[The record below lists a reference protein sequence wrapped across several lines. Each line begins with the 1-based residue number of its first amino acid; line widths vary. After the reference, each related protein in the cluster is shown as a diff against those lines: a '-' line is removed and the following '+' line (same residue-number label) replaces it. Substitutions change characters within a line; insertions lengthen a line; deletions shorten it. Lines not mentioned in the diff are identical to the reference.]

1 MFNLF
6 KSKNKSPNDQ
16 SAMSVGLSKTR
27 HTFKERLASLF
38 SGKKLL
44 DQNLLDELEIIL
56 LSSDVGISAT
66 QKIIEGVKKINK
78 EHDLSS
84 EPESIEVLKKAML
97 IHLESLNKEV
107 VFPESNPGVV
117 LVVGVNGVGKT
128 TSVAKLASWLKSQ
141 DKSVMLAAGDTYRAA
156 AIEQLQTWSDRLD
169 LPLVAQ
175 QEGSDSA
182 AVVYDGLAS
191 AKAKKM
197 DYLIADTAGR
207 LHTQDNLMQELE
219 KVKRVIK
226 KLDPDAPHLTLM
238 VLDATTGQTALSQV
252 KIFTEVLGI
261 DGIILTK
268 LDGTA
273 KGGVIFSILDQL
285 KIPVYF
291 IGTGESDTDF
301 MPFDNKNYINSLFEE

>member
-6 KSKNKSPNDQ
+6 KSKNKESNDQ
-16 SAMSVGLSKTR
+16 AKMSVGLSKTR
-27 HTFKERLASLF
+27 HTLRERLGSLF

-44 DQNLLDELEIIL
+44 DQTSLDELEVIL

-66 QKIIEGVKKINK
+66 QKIIEEVKRISKDHGLTD
-78 EHDLSS
+78 EA
-84 EPESIEVLKKAML
+84 ESVDVLKKAML
-97 IHLESLNKEV
+97 IHLEGLNKAV
-107 VFPESNPGVV
+107 DFPESKPGVV

-128 TSVAKLASWLKSQ
+128 TSVAKLASWLKAK
-141 DKSVMLAAGDTYRAA
+141 DKTVMLAAGDTYRAA
-156 AIEQLQTWSDRLD
+156 AIEQLQTWSDRLS

-226 KLDPDAPHLTLM
+226 KIDPTAPHLTLM

-252 KIFTEVLGI
+252 KIFMEVLGI

-285 KIPVYF
+285 KIPVF
-291 IGTGESDTDF
+291 FVGTGESETDF
-301 MPFDNKNYINSLFEE
+301 MPFDNKQYIESLFEE

>member
-6 KSKNKSPNDQ
+6 KSKNKESNDQ
-16 SAMSVGLSKTR
+16 SKMSVGLSKTR
-27 HTFKERLASLF
+27 HTLRERLGSIF

-44 DQNLLDELEIIL
+44 DQVLLDELEVVL

-66 QKIIEGVKKINK
+66 QKIIEEVKKINK
-78 EHDLSS
+78 THNLNS
-84 EPESIEVLKKAML
+84 EEASIETLKKAML

-107 VFPESNPGVV
+107 DFPESKPGVV

-128 TSVAKLASWLKSQ
+128 TTVAKLASWLKRQ

-156 AIEQLQTWSDRLD
+156 AIEQLQTWSDRLE

-226 KLDPDAPHLTLM
+226 KIDPTAPHLTLM
-238 VLDATTGQTALSQV
+238 VLDATTGQTALNQV
-252 KIFTEVLGI
+252 KIFTEVLGV

-285 KIPVYF
+285 NVPVYF
-291 IGTGESDTDF
+291 IGTGESDMDF
-301 MPFDNKNYINSLFEE
+301 MPFNNKQYIDSLFEE